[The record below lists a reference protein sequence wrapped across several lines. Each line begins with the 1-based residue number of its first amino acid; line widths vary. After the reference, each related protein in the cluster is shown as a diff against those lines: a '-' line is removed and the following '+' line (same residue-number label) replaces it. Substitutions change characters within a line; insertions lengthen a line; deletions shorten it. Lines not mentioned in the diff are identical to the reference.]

1 MEKMIFLQIH
11 TIDKTGHRTAEKQIE
26 NSIDIRF

>member
-11 TIDKTGHRTAEKQIE
+11 TIDKSGHGTAEKTAGTCSTLI
-26 NSIDIRF
+26 